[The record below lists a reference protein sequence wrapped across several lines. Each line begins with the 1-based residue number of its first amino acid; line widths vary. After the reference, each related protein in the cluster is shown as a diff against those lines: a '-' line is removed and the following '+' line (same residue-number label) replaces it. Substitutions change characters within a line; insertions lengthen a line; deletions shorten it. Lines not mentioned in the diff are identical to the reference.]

1 VRQTQPQPHTQ
12 PPERFG
18 LCTERLGP
26 LPLINHFFQRIG
38 LEQLLDKHVPTRDRR
53 SAVAHAQAL
62 GVLLRSIIV
71 EREPIYRQQETAVGF
86 AHELFGLSAAQMG
99 QLGE

>member
-1 VRQTQPQPHTQ
+1 MSGTQAPASTKA
-12 PPERFG
+12 RFT
-18 LCTERLGP
+18 LHSERLGP
-26 LPLINHFFQRIG
+26 LPLVGHFLQRIG
-38 LEQLLDKHVPTRDRR
+38 LEQLLDQHVPTRDRR

-71 EREPIYRQQETAVGF
+71 EREPIYRQQQTAVSF
-86 AHELFGLSAAQMG
+86 APELFGLSPAQMG